1 MILIALGANLPS
13 PCGPPRATLQAALR
27 ELQRR
32 NVSVLATS
40 PLYESQAWPDP
51 RDPPFVNAVAH
62 VETDRTPPQLLTLM
76 GDVETAFGRKTVRR
90 NAPRPL
96 DLDLVDYNGLVDETG
111 PPILPHPRLQE
122 RGFVLVPLLDVA
134 PDWRHPVSGLNV
146 SALIAALPPEAAQLT
161 KLL

>member
-51 RDPPFVNAVAH
+51 RDAPFVNAVAH
-62 VETDRTPPQLLTLM
+62 IETKRTPHQLLTLM
-76 GDVETAFGRKTVRR
+76 CEIEIAFGRETVRR

-96 DLDLVDYNGLVDETG
+96 DLDLVDYNGLIDETG
-111 PPILPHPRLQE
+111 PPILPHPRLRE
-122 RGFVLVPLLDVA
+122 RGFVLVPVSDVA
-134 PDWRHPVSGLNV
+134 PDWRHPISGLGV
-146 SALIAALPPEAAQLT
+146 SALIAALPGQAAQLT
-161 KLL
+161 KLS